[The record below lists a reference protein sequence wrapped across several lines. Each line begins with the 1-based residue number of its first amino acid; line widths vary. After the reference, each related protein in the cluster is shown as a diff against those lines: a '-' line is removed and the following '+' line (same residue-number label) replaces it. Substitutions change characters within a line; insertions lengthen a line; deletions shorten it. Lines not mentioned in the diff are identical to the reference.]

1 MSGKQ
6 TAFPVCD
13 AALAV
18 DDRRALVQRVIESTH
33 FARSPTLRSFLLYIA
48 DHAIAGRLEAVKEQ
62 QIGSQVL
69 GRRPDY
75 DPAEDNIVRVRARQ
89 VRQKLDDYFKN
100 EGQHESVVIT
110 IPKGHYVPIFQ
121 SRVPEFDGETLASA
135 SGEGG
140 ESLEVL
146 GKSAGLHAPRP
157 GSSLRIHA
165 GVSWVVAAM
174 AVSALATTLLLGRS
188 SKLASVPDYS
198 ATALAHSFWSQLI
211 PRKGAELTVITA
223 DAGFALWQDV
233 THRNLDLGSYLSR
246 SYLQE
251 DSSPEMREIATR
263 RCMSPSDLSVS
274 LRVADIAQSFGG
286 RAKVQFARNVN
297 FQDLRSGNLVLLG
310 SRRSNPWIELF
321 EPQMNFVLGHEP
333 SLPGPSFRNKAAKPD
348 EPATFSIVSSLE
360 VRGAENKAVDSYAV
374 AALLPNP
381 SGHGKVLIAEG
392 LSMEGTEAAGEL
404 ITNPEKFE
412 LILQQ
417 IGLRDG
423 AHVKSFEL
431 LLKLTALAGG
441 YSDAK
446 LIAYRYVAT

>member
-1 MSGKQ
+1 LSGKH

-13 AALAV
+13 TAPPT
-18 DDRRALVQRVIESTH
+18 DDQTALVQRIVASPH
-33 FARSPTLRSFLLYIA
+33 FARSPTLRSFLLYVA
-48 DHAIAGRLEAVKEQ
+48 EHAIAGRLEAVKEQ

-100 EGQHESVVIT
+100 EGQNEPVVIT
-110 IPKGHYVPIFQ
+110 IPKGHYIPIFQ
-121 SRVPEFDGETLASA
+121 TRVPDVDGETPAAA
-135 SGEGG
+135 SGG
-140 ESLEVL
+140 EDASFDVL
-146 GKSAGLHAPRP
+146 SKSTSPNPFRHGYN
-157 GSSLRIHA
+157 LRIPA
-165 GVSWVVAAM
+165 GIPWVVAAM

-188 SKLASVPDYS
+188 NKPAPAPDLT
-198 ATALAHSFWSQLI
+198 TALARSFWSQML
-211 PRKGAELTVITA
+211 PSKGAELTVITA

-246 SYLQE
+246 SYLRE
-251 DSSPEMREIATR
+251 DSNPEMREIATR
-263 RCMSPSDLSVS
+263 RCVSPSDLSVS
-274 LRVADIAQSFGG
+274 LRVADIAQSLGG
-286 RAKVQFARNVN
+286 RARIQFARNAN
-297 FQDLRSGNLVLLG
+297 FQDLSNGNLVLLG
-310 SRRSNPWIELF
+310 SRRSNPWMELF
-321 EPQMNFVLGHEP
+321 EPQMNFVLGDQP
-333 SLPGPSFRNKAAKPD
+333 SPHGPGFRNKAAKPD
-348 EPATFSIVSSLE
+348 EPATFSIFSPLE
-360 VRGAENKAVDSYAV
+360 VHGAENKAVDSYAI

-392 LSMEGTEAAGEL
+392 LGMEGTEAAGEL

-412 LILQQ
+412 PILRQ